1 MLILLPFL
9 VVLAQLEP
17 LIIPGERL
25 TYDVSS
31 ARFGRLGRAE
41 FTVNTLENGSLRLA
55 FDFDARV
62 LLFKASDHTSSELD
76 PTTLTTIRYVK
87 RERSPV
93 GGRDENVT
101 VDRASSTWQD
111 KGKLRILGAP
121 DPLDELS
128 FIYLI
133 RSLKLAPGEE
143 RIITRHFDP
152 ARNPVRVCASDDNGG
167 ADIIEM
173 HVPDKRQSSG
183 VSVLRFH
190 LSRDD
195 RRVPI
200 RIESNMPVA
209 GRITMRLV
217 GTE

>member
-152 ARNPVRVCASDDNGG
+152 ARNPVRVRASDGNGG